1 MEMPLDDLA
10 FWLEAVDQ
18 YLEDPDGSTH

>member
-10 FWLEAVDQ
+10 FWLDAATQ
-18 YLEDPDGSTH
+18 YLEDPDEATH